1 PFFTAAAVAIMT
13 TAGVVAVAKRQ
24 ENN

>member
-1 PFFTAAAVAIMT
+1 TAAAVAIMT